1 MKILFPLLS
10 LMALSLTM
18 IVPACKAQPAYP
30 LSGQIE
36 IHDDWKPI
44 VYLVKPR
51 HFNEI
56 AADYL
61 GQVIDSAAID
71 ADGRFSFQQ
80 LTVTDDKLLLTMTVQ
95 KKGSRFANHLADE
108 IPSEANY
115 MPIVLNKESP
125 ITCKAQIAQF
135 QQSFS
140 IDQPSYDHQVL
151 MKLRDTRLD
160 AHLEWTESIT
170 DLPDDDSLIIIKE
183 DLYDQYIGMMRQFAD
198 STNSLEAALV
208 AIRWA
213 SPNGDY
219 ERMPEFLHGQCEKWK
234 TMQPRNDFVAEL
246 CAAADKNN
254 LPVMVGD
261 EMPDYMLPLANGDTV
276 SLRSLIGQRLTVVD
290 VWASWCAPCRKENRE
305 ILAPLWA
312 AYRDKGLQ
320 IIAYS
325 IDSNGAAWKSA
336 ITRDGAAWVHAS
348 HLAGDASPFM
358 EALRISTIPA
368 NYLLDA
374 DGKII
379 AKNVHGEEM
388 QNFIKQYLK

>member
-1 MKILFPLLS
+1 
-10 LMALSLTM
+10 MALCLTM
-18 IVPACKAQPAYP
+18 SIPSCNAQPQPP
-30 LSGQIE
+30 LSGHIE
-36 IHDDWKPI
+36 KDDNWKPF

-61 GQVIDSAAID
+61 GLVVDSASIAE
-71 ADGRFSFQQ
+71 DGSFSFQN
-80 LTVTDDKLLLTMTVQ
+80 LSAPDDKRLYILAVQ

-108 IPSEANY
+108 TPSDANY
-115 MPIVLNKESP
+115 MPIVLSRDGS
-125 ITCKAQIAQF
+125 ITCNSQITHF
-135 QQSFS
+135 QQTFS
-140 IDQPSYDHQVL
+140 IDRPSYDHQVL
-151 MKLRDTRLD
+151 MALRDERLD
-160 AHLEWTESIT
+160 ANTRWVEST
-170 DLPDDDSLIIIKE
+170 SGLPEDDSLIIEKE
-183 DLYDQYIGMMRQFAD
+183 DLYDQYIDVMRQFAD
-198 STNSLEAALV
+198 STKSLEAALV

-234 TMQPRNDFVAEL
+234 TLQPEKDFVIEL
-246 CAAADKNN
+246 CAAADKKN

-261 EMPDYMLPLANGDTV
+261 VMPDYTLPLVTGDTV
-276 SLRSLIGQRLTVVD
+276 SLSSLIGRQLTVVD

-312 AYRDKGLQ
+312 AYKDKGLQ

-325 IDSNGAAWKSA
+325 IDSNSAAWKSA
-336 ITRDGAAWVHAS
+336 ITKDGAAWVHAS
-348 HLAGDASPFM
+348 HLSGDASPFM

-368 NYLLDA
+368 NYILN
-374 DGKII
+374 GKGEII

-388 QNFIKQYLK
+388 QNFIKEYLK

>member
-1 MKILFPLLS
+1 MLYPLLS

-18 IVPACKAQPAYP
+18 IVPSCKAQPSSP
-30 LSGQIE
+30 LSGHIE
-36 IHDDWKPI
+36 KDDNWKPF
-44 VYLVKPR
+44 VFLVKPR
-51 HFNEI
+51 HFNDI

-61 GQVIDSAAID
+61 GQVIDSAVIG
-71 ADGRFSFQQ
+71 ADGSFSFQNI
-80 LTVTDDKLLLTMTVQ
+80 DIPDEKMLLTLTVQ
-95 KKGSRFANHLADE
+95 KKGSRFANHLDDI

-115 MPIVLNKESP
+115 MPIVLSKDGS
-125 ITCKAQIAQF
+125 ITCNAQITQL

-140 IDQPSYDHQVL
+140 MDHPSYDQQV
-151 MKLRDTRLD
+151 MMTLRDARIE
-160 AHLEWTESIT
+160 AHLRWKEST
-170 DLPDDDSLIIIKE
+170 SGLPEDDSLIIVKE
-183 DLYDQYIGMMRQFAD
+183 DLYDQYIGVMRQFAD

-234 TMQPRNDFVAEL
+234 KLQPANDFVTEL
-246 CAAADKNN
+246 CVAADKKN

-261 EMPDYMLPLANGDTV
+261 VMPDYTLPLANGDTV
-276 SLRSLIGQRLTVVD
+276 SLRSLIGKRLTVVD
-290 VWASWCAPCRKENRE
+290 VWASWCAPCRKENRD

-312 AYRDKGLQ
+312 AYKDKGLQ

-336 ITRDGAAWVHAS
+336 ITKDGAAWVHAS
-348 HLAGDASPFM
+348 HLSGDASPFM

-368 NYLLDA
+368 NFILDA
-374 DGKII
+374 KREII
-379 AKNVHGEEM
+379 AKNLHGEELE
-388 QNFIKQYLK
+388 NFIKEYLK

>member
-1 MKILFPLLS
+1 MKILYPLLS

-18 IVPACKAQPAYP
+18 TVPSCKAQPPYE
-30 LSGQIE
+30 LSGHIE
-36 IHDDWKPI
+36 TDDNWKPFI
-44 VYLVKPR
+44 YLVKPR

-61 GQVIDSAAID
+61 GQVIDSAAIA
-71 ADGRFSFQQ
+71 ADGSFAFAN
-80 LTVTDDKLLLTMTVQ
+80 LSVSEEKMLFTITVQ

-108 IPSEANY
+108 TPFEANY
-115 MPIVLNKESP
+115 MPIVLSKESA
-125 ITCKAQIAQF
+125 ITCKAQIAHF
-135 QQSFS
+135 QQSFF
-140 IDQPSYDHQVL
+140 IDRPSYDHQAL
-151 MKLRDTRLD
+151 MSLRDARLE
-160 AHLEWTESIT
+160 AHRRWTEST
-170 DLPDDDSLIIIKE
+170 AGLPEDDSLIIEKE
-183 DLYDQYIGMMRQFAD
+183 DMYDQYNGVMRQFAD
-198 STNSLEAALV
+198 STNSLDAALV

-219 ERMPEFLHGQCEKWK
+219 ERMPEFLHGQCKKWK
-234 TMQPRNDFVAEL
+234 TLQPGHDFVTEL
-246 CAAADKNN
+246 CAAADKKN

-261 EMPDYMLPLANGDTV
+261 VMPDYTLPLANGDTV

-312 AYRDKGLQ
+312 TYKDKGLQ

-336 ITRDGAAWVHAS
+336 ITKDGALWVHAS
-348 HLAGDASPFM
+348 HLSGDASPFM

-368 NYLLDA
+368 NYLLD
-374 DGKII
+374 GKGEII

-388 QNFIKQYLK
+388 QNFIKAYLK

>member
-1 MKILFPLLS
+1 MKILYPLLS

-18 IVPACKAQPAYP
+18 IVPACKAQPSYP

-36 IHDDWKPI
+36 TNVEWKPF

-61 GQVIDSAAID
+61 GQVIDSAAI
-71 ADGRFSFQQ
+71 AEDGSFSFQN
-80 LTVTDDKLLLTMTVQ
+80 LTVSDEKMLFILSVQ
-95 KKGSRFANHLADE
+95 KKDSRFANHLADE
-108 IPSEANY
+108 IPSESNY
-115 MPIVLNKESP
+115 MPIVLGKESA

-140 IDQPSYDHQVL
+140 MDHPSSDHQVL
-151 MKLRDTRLD
+151 MSLRDARIE
-160 AHLEWTESIT
+160 AHNRWIQSKTA
-170 DLPDDDSLIIIKE
+170 LPEDDSLIIVKE
-183 DLYDQYIGMMRQFAD
+183 ELYEQYLEVLRQFAD
-198 STNSLEAALV
+198 STNSFEAALV

-234 TMQPRNDFVAEL
+234 TLQPEHGFAIEL
-246 CAAADKNN
+246 CAAADKKN

-261 EMPDYMLPLANGDTV
+261 VMPDYALPLANGDTV
-276 SLRSLIGQRLTVVD
+276 SLRSLIGQRLTIVD

-305 ILAPLWA
+305 ILEPLWA
-312 AYRDKGLQ
+312 TYKDKGLQ
-320 IIAYS
+320 IVAYS
-325 IDSNGAAWKSA
+325 IDSHDAAWLSA
-336 ITRDGAAWVHAS
+336 ITKDGAAWVHAS
-348 HLAGDASPFM
+348 HLTGDASPFM

-368 NYLLDA
+368 NYLLD
-374 DGKII
+374 GKGVII

-388 QNFIKQYLK
+388 QNFIKEYLK

>member
-1 MKILFPLLS
+1 MKVLYPLLS

-18 IVPACKAQPAYP
+18 TVPSCKAQPQHI
-30 LSGQIE
+30 LSGHIE
-36 IHDDWKPI
+36 TDDDWKPL

-61 GQVIDSAAID
+61 GQVIDSAEIGT
-71 ADGRFSFQQ
+71 DGRFIFQNLSFPEEKM
-80 LTVTDDKLLLTMTVQ
+80 LFNIVVQ
-95 KKGSRFANHLADE
+95 KKGSRFAKHLADE
-108 IPSEANY
+108 IPYEANY
-115 MPIVLNKESP
+115 VPIVLSKESS
-125 ITCKAQIAQF
+125 ISCNAQITHL

-151 MKLRDTRLD
+151 MTLRDARLD
-160 AHLEWTESIT
+160 AHRRWIEST
-170 DLPDDDSLIIIKE
+170 AGFPADDSLILVKE
-183 DLYDQYIGMMRQFAD
+183 DLYEQYIDVMRQFAD
-198 STNSLEAALV
+198 STISLEAALV

-234 TMQPRNDFVAEL
+234 KLQPKHDFVIEL
-246 CAAADKNN
+246 CAAADKKN

-261 EMPDYMLPLANGDTV
+261 VMPDYTLPLVTGDTV
-276 SLRSLIGQRLTVVD
+276 SLNSLFGQRLTVID

-305 ILAPLWA
+305 ILSPLWA
-312 AYRDKGLQ
+312 AYKDKGLQ

-336 ITRDGAAWVHAS
+336 ITKDGAAWVHAS

-368 NYLLDA
+368 NFIL
-374 DGKII
+374 DGKGEII
-379 AKNVHGEEM
+379 AKNLHGEALE
-388 QNFIKQYLK
+388 NFIKEYLK

>member
-1 MKILFPLLS
+1 MKVLFPLLS

-18 IVPACKAQPAYP
+18 IVPSCKAQPSSP
-30 LSGQIE
+30 LSGHIQT
-36 IHDDWKPI
+36 DDEWKPF

-61 GQVIDSAAID
+61 GQVIDSAAIG
-71 ADGRFSFQQ
+71 ADGRFTFQN
-80 LTVTDDKLLLTMTVQ
+80 LTVPGEKMLVTIAVQ
-95 KKGSRFANHLADE
+95 KKGSRFANHLSDE

-115 MPIVLNKESP
+115 MPIVLRKESS
-125 ITCKAQIAQF
+125 ITCKAQIAHF

-140 IDQPSYDHQVL
+140 IDQPSYDHHAL
-151 MKLRDTRLD
+151 MTLRDTRFE
-160 AHLEWTESIT
+160 AHLHWIESTT

-183 DLYDQYIGMMRQFAD
+183 DLYDQYISVMRQFAD

-234 TMQPRNDFVAEL
+234 TLQPGHDFVIEL
-246 CAAADKNN
+246 CAAADKKN

-261 EMPDYMLPLANGDTV
+261 VMPDYTLPLANGDTV
-276 SLRSLIGQRLTVVD
+276 SLRSLIGERLTVVD
-290 VWASWCAPCRKENRE
+290 VWASWCAPCRKENRD

-312 AYRDKGLQ
+312 AYKDKGLQ

-325 IDSNGAAWKSA
+325 IDSNGAAWKAA
-336 ITRDGAAWVHAS
+336 ITKDGAVWVHAS
-348 HLAGDASPFM
+348 HLTGDASPYM

-368 NYLLDA
+368 NFIL
-374 DGKII
+374 DGKGEII
-379 AKNVHGEEM
+379 AKNLHGEELE
-388 QNFIKQYLK
+388 NLIKEYIK

>member
-1 MKILFPLLS
+1 
-10 LMALSLTM
+10 MALSLTM
-18 IVPACKAQPAYP
+18 IIPSCNAQSSSP
-30 LSGQIE
+30 LSGRIE
-36 IHDDWKPI
+36 TNDDWKPF
-44 VYLVKPR
+44 VYLIKPR

-61 GQVIDSAAID
+61 GQVIDSAAIGE
-71 ADGRFSFQQ
+71 DGNFSFQN
-80 LTVTDDKLLLTMTVQ
+80 LTGQDEKMLFILAVQ
-95 KKGSRFANHLADE
+95 KKGSRFAHHLADE

-115 MPIVLNKESP
+115 MPIVLSKESSM
-125 ITCKAQIAQF
+125 TCKAQIVQF

-151 MKLRDTRLD
+151 MKLRDTRLE
-160 AHLEWTESIT
+160 AHLHWIESTT

-183 DLYDQYIGMMRQFAD
+183 DLYDQYIGVMRQFAD

-234 TMQPRNDFVAEL
+234 KLQPANDFVTEL
-246 CAAADKNN
+246 CVAADKKN

-261 EMPDYMLPLANGDTV
+261 VMPDYTLPLANGDTV
-276 SLRSLIGQRLTVVD
+276 SLRSLIGKRLTVVD
-290 VWASWCAPCRKENRE
+290 VWASWCAPCRKENRD

-312 AYRDKGLQ
+312 AYKDKGLQ

-325 IDSNGAAWKSA
+325 IDSNGGAWKSA
-336 ITRDGAAWVHAS
+336 ITKDGAAWVHAS
-348 HLAGDASPFM
+348 HLTGDASPFM

-368 NYLLDA
+368 NYLLD
-374 DGKII
+374 GKGMII
-379 AKNVHGEEM
+379 GKNMHGEEM
-388 QNFIKQYLK
+388 QNFINEYLK

>member
-1 MKILFPLLS
+1 MKIYFPLLS
-10 LMALSLTM
+10 LMALCLTM
-18 IVPACKAQPAYP
+18 SIPSCNAQPQPP
-30 LSGQIE
+30 LSGHIE
-36 IHDDWKPI
+36 QDDNWKPF

-61 GQVIDSAAID
+61 GLVVDSASIAE
-71 ADGRFSFQQ
+71 DGSFSFQN
-80 LTVTDDKLLLTMTVQ
+80 LSAPDDKRLYILAVQ

-108 IPSEANY
+108 TPSDANY
-115 MPIVLNKESP
+115 MPIVLSRDGS
-125 ITCKAQIAQF
+125 ITCNSQITHF
-135 QQSFS
+135 QQTFS
-140 IDQPSYDHQVL
+140 IDRPSYDHQVL
-151 MKLRDTRLD
+151 MALRDERLD
-160 AHLEWTESIT
+160 ANTRWVEST
-170 DLPDDDSLIIIKE
+170 SGLPEDDSLIIEKE
-183 DLYDQYIGMMRQFAD
+183 DLYDQYIDVMRQFAD
-198 STNSLEAALV
+198 STKSLEAALV

-234 TMQPRNDFVAEL
+234 TLQPEKDFVIEL
-246 CAAADKNN
+246 CAAADKKN

-261 EMPDYMLPLANGDTV
+261 VMPDYTLPLVTGDTV
-276 SLRSLIGQRLTVVD
+276 SLSSLIGRQLTVVD

-312 AYRDKGLQ
+312 AYKDKGLQ

-325 IDSNGAAWKSA
+325 IDSNSAAWKSA
-336 ITRDGAAWVHAS
+336 ITKDGAAWVHAS
-348 HLAGDASPFM
+348 HLSGDASPFM

-368 NYLLDA
+368 NYILN
-374 DGKII
+374 GKGEII

-388 QNFIKQYLK
+388 QNFIKEYLK